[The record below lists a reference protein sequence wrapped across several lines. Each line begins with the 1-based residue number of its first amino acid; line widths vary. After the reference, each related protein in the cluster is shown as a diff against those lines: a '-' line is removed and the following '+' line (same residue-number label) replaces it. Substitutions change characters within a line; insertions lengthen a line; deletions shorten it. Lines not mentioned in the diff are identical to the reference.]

1 MDWPD
6 LAQALLLT
14 REHAAEI
21 ERAAGSGSTDGR
33 RAALVSIEANLLL
46 VIMRA
51 PWVVRLPLIGAA
63 ALVRIARG

>member
-6 LAQALLLT
+6 LLPALLVS
-14 REHAAEI
+14 RADADAIARHAAP
-21 ERAAGSGSTDGR
+21 GSGEAR
-33 RAALVSIEANLLL
+33 RAALLSVEADLLIA
-46 VIMRA
+46 IMQA